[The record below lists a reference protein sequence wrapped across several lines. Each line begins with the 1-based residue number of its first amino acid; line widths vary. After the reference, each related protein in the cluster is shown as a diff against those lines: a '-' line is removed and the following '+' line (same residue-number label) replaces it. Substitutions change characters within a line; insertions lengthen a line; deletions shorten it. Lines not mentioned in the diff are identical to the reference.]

1 MSSENVKVA
10 IVGFGTVGQGFFDL
24 FNSKKESLFLNNV
37 RISEIIDIK
46 YGHIT
51 DPEPDLTSRL
61 KPTVEEPVIDVLN
74 LIEKSDADILCEFT
88 WVNFKDGEPGVSHIR
103 KALTTGKDVITT
115 NKGPIALF
123 YNELSDLARDNGKY
137 LRIKGT
143 VMAGTPSFNVM
154 DLLPGAQVKS
164 VRGIFNGTT
173 NFMLSRLDSGK
184 SFDEALKEAQDN
196 GYAEADPTNDV
207 DGFDAGAKV
216 AILSSLFG
224 WKRSFSDVEIE
235 GIRSLKD
242 SGDREGYKLIGYADS
257 KSAYVKPM
265 KLDLSDLLYHV
276 KGVTNA
282 IEFDTDTLGKITVTG
297 PGAGR
302 VETAQ
307 AALTDLVDILSQQ
320 RQVGRH

>member
-1 MSSENVKVA
+1 MSSDNVKVA
-10 IVGFGTVGQGFFDL
+10 ILGFGTVGQGFFEL
-24 FNSKKESLFLNNV
+24 FNSKKKSLALDNV
-37 RISEIIDIK
+37 SISEIVDLK
-46 YGHIT
+46 YGHIVNPQ
-51 DPEPDLTSRL
+51 DDLISNL
-61 KPTVEEPVIDVLN
+61 KPVEDGSKIDVLD
-74 LIEKSDADILCEFT
+74 IIQKSDADIVCEFT

-123 YNELSDLARDNGKY
+123 YNELKELADKNGRN

-154 DLLPGAQVKS
+154 DLLPGSEVKS

-173 NFMLSRLDSGK
+173 NCILARLDAGEN
-184 SFDEALKEAQDN
+184 FDKALQEAQSK

-207 DGFDAGAKV
+207 DGYDAGAKV

-224 WKRSFSDVEIE
+224 WKRTFSDVRIE

-242 SGDREGYKLIGYADS
+242 SRDRKGYKLIGYAD
-257 KSAYVKPM
+257 KNDAYVRPV
-265 KLDLSDLLYHV
+265 KLDETDLLYHV
-276 KGVTNA
+276 TGVTNA
-282 IEFDTDTLGKITVTG
+282 IQFDTDTLGEVTVAG

-307 AALTDLVDILSQQ
+307 AALTDLVDII
-320 RQVGRH
+320 GK

>member
-1 MSSENVKVA
+1 MSSKNIKVA
-10 IVGFGTVGQGFFDL
+10 ILGFGTVGQGFFEL
-24 FNSKKESLFLNNV
+24 FNSKKHSLSLDNV
-37 RISEIIDIK
+37 SISEIIDLK
-46 YGHIT
+46 YGHIVN
-51 DPEPDLTSRL
+51 PEENLISNL
-61 KPTVEEPVIDVLN
+61 KTVEDGSKVDVLEA
-74 LIEKSDADILCEFT
+74 IEKSDADVVCEFT

-123 YNELSDLARDNGKY
+123 YNELKELADRNGRK

-154 DLLPGAQVKS
+154 DLLPGSSVKS

-173 NFMLSRLDSGK
+173 NFILQRMDSGAG
-184 SFDEALKEAQDN
+184 FDEALKEAQEN

-224 WKRSFSDVEIE
+224 WKRKFSDVSIE
-235 GIRSLKD
+235 GIRKLKD
-242 SGDREGYKLIGYADS
+242 SADRKGYKLIGYADS
-257 KSAYVKPM
+257 RDAYVKPM
-265 KLDLSDLLYHV
+265 KLDEDDILYHV
-276 KGVTNA
+276 SGVTNA
-282 IEFDTDTLGKITVTG
+282 IQFNTDTLGDITVAG

-302 VETAQ
+302 IETAQ
-307 AALTDLVDILSQQ
+307 AALTDLVDIL
-320 RQVGRH
+320 RN

>member
-1 MSSENVKVA
+1 MSSEDVKVA
-10 IVGFGTVGQGFFDL
+10 ILGFGTVGQGFFEL
-24 FNSKKESLFLNNV
+24 FNRKKEELGLKNV
-37 RISEIIDIK
+37 RISEIIDLRF
-46 YGHIT
+46 GHIVN
-51 DPEPDLTSRL
+51 PEPGLISNL
-61 KPTVEEPVIDVLN
+61 KPVEDSSKIDVIE
-74 LIEKSDADILCEFT
+74 LIGKSDADILCEFT

-103 KALTTGKDVITT
+103 KALSTGKDVITT

-123 YNELSDLARDNGKY
+123 YNELRELADRNGRK

-154 DLLPGAQVKS
+154 DLLPGATVKA

-173 NFMLSRLDSGK
+173 NFILSRLDAGV
-184 SFDEALKEAQDN
+184 SFDAALKEAQDN

-224 WKRSFSDVEIE
+224 WKRKFSDVSIE
-235 GIRSLKD
+235 GVRALSNAKD
-242 SGDREGYKLIGYADS
+242 RKGFKLIGFADS
-257 KSAYVKPM
+257 KEAYVKPV
-265 KLDLSDLLYHV
+265 KLDESDLLYHV
-276 KGVTNA
+276 TGVTNA
-282 IEFDTDTLGKITVTG
+282 IEFDTDTLGKVTITG

-307 AALTDLVDILSQQ
+307 AALTDLVDILS
-320 RQVGRH
+320 